1 MNLNKKFSSH
11 DLQEFADYLQDLSED
26 IGFKVSARGWAYLL
40 ETRRLI
46 NKDEFDK
53 VNNLINKC
61 RKLGY
66 LPIDFVA
73 EESARKFENVEEPDK
88 ENVIDKFGKILEVAS
103 NTPDVYTPDWWDGEE
118 YYIQMVVEKVDLV
131 TLFQPVC
138 EEYHICIANSRGW
151 GSMLQRAEYARRFSE
166 AEAKGLKCVL
176 LYAGDHDP
184 DGLRIS
190 EFIRRNLEDLK
201 DIEWE
206 DGLSGYDP
214 EDLIIERFG
223 LNYDFIEDNNL
234 TWIDNLIT
242 GSGKNLAD
250 PTHKNYH
257 MAYVQEYLYT
267 VGERKCE
274 ANAIVTMPD
283 AARELVREAIEKYVG
298 PDARDRFEEKR
309 QAVRDEF
316 DKFLEETELDK
327 SIKNALGIIATRDE
341 DEE

>member
-1 MNLNKKFSSH
+1 MNLNKKFGPN
-11 DLQEFADYLQDLSED
+11 DLRDFADYLENISEK

-40 ETRRLI
+40 ETNRMI

-73 EESARKFENVEEPDK
+73 EEDARAFKNVEKPNKD
-88 ENVIDKFGKILEVAS
+88 NIIDYLGTWLEHAQKAS
-103 NTPDVYTPDWWDGEE
+103 ELYTPDWWDGEE
-118 YYIQMVVEKVDLV
+118 YYIQMVVEKIDLV
-131 TLFQPVC
+131 TLFKPVC
-138 EEYHICIANSRGW
+138 EEYHLCIGNSKGW
-151 GSMLQRAEYARRFSE
+151 SSMLQRAEYSRRFSL
-166 AEAKGLKCVL
+166 AEAKGLQSVL

-190 EFIRRNLEDLK
+190 EFIRKNLQDLK

-214 EDLIIERFG
+214 ADLIIDRFG
-223 LNYDFIEDNNL
+223 LNYDFIEENGL

-242 GSGKNLAD
+242 GSKKNLAS
-250 PTHKNYH
+250 PTHKNFH
-257 MAYVQEYLYT
+257 MSYVQEYLET
-267 VGERKCE
+267 IGERKCE

-283 AARELVREAIEKYVG
+283 EARELVRNAIEKYVG

-309 QAVRDEF
+309 QVVRDEF
-316 DKFLEETELDK
+316 NEFMDESGLGLQIQEGIDKIE
-327 SIKNALGIIATRDE
+327 NR
-341 DEE
+341 